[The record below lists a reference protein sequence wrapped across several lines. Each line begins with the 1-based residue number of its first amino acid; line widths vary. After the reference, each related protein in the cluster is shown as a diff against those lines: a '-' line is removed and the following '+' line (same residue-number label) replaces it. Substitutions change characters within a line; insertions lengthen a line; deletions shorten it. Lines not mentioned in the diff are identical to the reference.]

1 MATGNSERLDHLS
14 LILAD
19 EELSLTQVCELRA
32 EQLLAIDEITAQ
44 NETQVRKLSPAL
56 SGHGISLTPREEE
69 VLALI
74 GKGLQAAEIA
84 TSLTLS
90 LPTVKS
96 HTASLYRKLGV
107 SSRTQA
113 LLKAGEL
120 GITRR

>member
-1 MATGNSERLDHLS
+1 LATGNSERLDDLS

-19 EELSLTQVCELRA
+19 EELSLTQVFALRA
-32 EQLLAIDEITAQ
+32 EQLLVIDEITAQ
-44 NETQVRKLSPAL
+44 NEAQARRPSPAL
-56 SGHGISLTPREEE
+56 LGQEISLTPREEE

-120 GITRR
+120 GIPRR